1 MSLVNFPV
9 NSYGHVGIFTYNFKV
24 YNVEKFKWSFI
35 RLLNLFCFVDTCDL
49 VHDNMA
55 ILKAYG
61 NIFWNMIYALETAI
75 SSLTGITHKWF
86 PDAVSS

>member
-1 MSLVNFPV
+1 MVLVV
-9 NSYGHVGIFTYNFKV
+9 IFRLFKKK
-24 YNVEKFKWSFI
+24 N
-35 RLLNLFCFVDTCDL
+35 CFVDTCDL
-49 VHDNMA
+49 VHDNVA

-61 NIFWNMIYALETAI
+61 IIFWNMIYALETAI